1 MHSETSTQ
9 SLGTSLPFLDDIQA
23 AGKQFSDQASSSQ
36 KEEEEEEE
44 VIKILFFLN
53 SYESDVRFSHRFAT
67 SLTLKQYACNV
78 LGAGSTESAPLHGIF
93 LHTATF
99 SEEASRMGISDKIK
113 MFIGF

>member
-36 KEEEEEEE
+36 KEEE
-44 VIKILFFLN
+44 VIKILVFLN

-67 SLTLKQYACNV
+67 SLTLKQYAYNV
-78 LGAGSTESAPLHGIF
+78 LGAGGTESAPLHGIF